1 MLLPHSSD
9 MQNRTEMTGN
19 DSLFQVISLGATKV
33 HPQVTTAC
41 STIDQLHEFL
51 SDQQISSVIVIR
63 SSDVSFD
70 TISWKE
76 LPEICAVYNEDL
88 TRLYCVA
95 DLVSSVDEYMKEK
108 RKNEKK
114 KEGPSFIRKY
124 WFLLG
129 LILVIGL
136 AYLFPDVGK
145 TGGYIRAEWSV
156 KWGCVMFIFLL
167 SGLSLRTKQLGKELL
182 RIRLHLFIQIFSFVV
197 IPFSVFGLVVLLTK
211 FTSFNRI
218 LLIGLL
224 VMSSTSTTIS
234 SNVVMTKNAG
244 GNEYVAL
251 LNAVIG
257 NLMGIFLSPALIFF
271 LMKNSSFD
279 QFDEQQGRFDYL
291 RVIRNLSLTVL
302 LPLFVGQLIHV
313 IFTERVLR
321 WKEKFYFAELNSLAL
336 LTLVWSVFCTSFAN
350 RSFDLISKIDLFI
363 LVLVNSAIYLLS
375 SLLIFAIARL
385 PIRRWRISSK
395 DTIALI
401 FCGATKTLAMGIP
414 LINAVYGARRDQ
426 SIGLVSL
433 PLIIYHV
440 QQLIFGAFQVIHLKR
455 WNERITRATTTTGGE
470 EAKPMNR

>member
-1 MLLPHSSD
+1 
-9 MQNRTEMTGN
+9 MQNRIEMTGN

-33 HPQVTTAC
+33 HSQVTTAC

-51 SDQQISSVIVIR
+51 SDQQTSSVIVVR

-76 LPEICAVYNEDL
+76 LPEICAVYNEEL
-88 TRLYCVA
+88 ARLYCVPGM
-95 DLVSSVDEYMKEK
+95 VSSVDDYMK
-108 RKNEKK
+108 EKK

-129 LILVIGL
+129 LIIVIGL

-156 KWGCVMFIFLL
+156 KWGCVMFIFFL

-182 RIRLHLFIQIFSFVV
+182 RIRLHLFIQIFSFVF

-279 QFDEQQGRFDYL
+279 KFDDQQGQFDYL

-302 LPLFVGQLIHV
+302 LPLFVGQLIHL

-350 RSFDLISKIDLFI
+350 RSFDPISTIDLFI

-375 SLLIFAIARL
+375 SLLIFVIARL

-433 PLIIYHV
+433 PLIMYHV
-440 QQLIFGAFQVIHLKR
+440 QQLIFGAFQVILLKR
-455 WNERITRATTTTGGE
+455 WNERTTRKTTTIGGE